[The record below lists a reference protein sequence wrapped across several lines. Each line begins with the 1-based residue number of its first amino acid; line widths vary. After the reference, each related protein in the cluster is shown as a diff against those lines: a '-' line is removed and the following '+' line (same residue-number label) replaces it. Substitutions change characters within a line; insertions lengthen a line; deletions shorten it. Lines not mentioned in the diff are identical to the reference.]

1 MWRSKWQYT
10 VPSFLHY
17 TWSGIVLY
25 YFAAWYMDHRA
36 FQVALVVKNLPA
48 NAGDIRDMGSI
59 PGSGRSP
66 GGGHGNPLQYSC
78 RQNHMDRG
86 AWWATV
92 HSVTKS
98 QTWLKWL
105 SKYIRIIGL
114 PRWLNGKESA
124 CNAGDVC
131 SVLGLRR
138 SPREGND
145 NPVQY
150 SCLGDP
156 TDRRA
161 WWATVH
167 GVTKEP
173 DMT

>member
-1 MWRSKWQYT
+1 
-10 VPSFLHY
+10 
-17 TWSGIVLY
+17 
-25 YFAAWYMDHRA
+25 MDHRA

-124 CNAGDVC
+124 CNAGDVG

-161 WWATVH
+161 WWLMYFYTRIQPYNH
-167 GVTKEP
+167 HLDQYIEHYQHLKRLFQSHCHLIP
-173 DMT
+173 WSFF